1 MHSTIFYRRMSQR
14 RAGGRG
20 QNSKLKRVCGAEGCE
35 VQVVGTELPYHYK
48 ARTDFE
54 KLGELRRLPEE
65 MAEERLKDLDPHT
78 VYMFRKKHT
87 SLNLPKWNT
96 HKPVP
101 KSVPQ
106 AFGKKDLV
114 MKLLVIKPG
123 EYDSEGTARA
133 VVKEL
138 MATLGISRARLAIIL
153 LHFAY
158 DGVYATKEERVGG
171 GGSLNLVKFVA
182 AKRSLF

>member
-1 MHSTIFYRRMSQR
+1 MSQR

-20 QNSKLKRVCGAEGCE
+20 RPHKLPGVEAPSKLKRVCGAEGCE

-106 AFGKKDLV
+106 AFRKKDLN
-114 MKLLVIKPG
+114 
-123 EYDSEGTARA
+123 ENTEENRA
-133 VVKEL
+133 
-138 MATLGISRARLAIIL
+138 
-153 LHFAY
+153 
-158 DGVYATKEERVGG
+158 EENNEEKNIEEENNEDEHR
-171 GGSLNLVKFVA
+171 N
-182 AKRSLF
+182 AK